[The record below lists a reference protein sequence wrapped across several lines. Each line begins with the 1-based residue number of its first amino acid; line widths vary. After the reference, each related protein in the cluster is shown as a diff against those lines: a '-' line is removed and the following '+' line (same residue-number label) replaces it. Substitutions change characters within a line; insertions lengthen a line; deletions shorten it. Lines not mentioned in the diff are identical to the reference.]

1 MASRRPVPVAWERVC
16 VRSKCASLRLV
27 VLDLGLEDG
36 NGLTLLDRV
45 RAADGLASRIDQDL
59 PVIVLSGRAGDA
71 DRVRSFARG
80 ADDHVCKPFL
90 YAELLARMRAVLRR
104 AEGRRAR
111 GVVRVGELTLD
122 PSTRAVRLAGR
133 RIELAAKEFALLQA
147 LAEQP
152 TRVYRKQELLR
163 DVWGYLSPG
172 NTRTLDAHA
181 YRLRRKLQPSRA
193 ALDRERARRGLQA
206 DGGAVSWEE
215 AVLIAFGWCGWA
227 LALAALCTLWRR
239 LELVADAEHEL
250 RGAVTAIGLAADR
263 ERPPPVQLQLDRMTA
278 ALADLSEARGAQ
290 SPPPAE
296 LEPGRLAQ
304 VLANVI
310 ANAAEHGVGPVEV
323 RACRQGGVARLEL
336 VNRSEPGRPGRRGR
350 ARARAS

>member
-1 MASRRPVPVAWERVC
+1 MNDDRLVLVVEDDQVTRAFLLENLMADGFRTAGASGVGEGLRAIE
-16 VRSKCASLRLV
+16 VRQPSLV

-163 DVWGYLSPG
+163 DVWG
-172 NTRTLDAHA
+172 
-181 YRLRRKLQPSRA
+181 
-193 ALDRERARRGLQA
+193 E
-206 DGGAVSWEE
+206 
-215 AVLIAFGWCGWA
+215 
-227 LALAALCTLWRR
+227 
-239 LELVADAEHEL
+239 
-250 RGAVTAIGLAADR
+250 
-263 ERPPPVQLQLDRMTA
+263 
-278 ALADLSEARGAQ
+278 
-290 SPPPAE
+290 
-296 LEPGRLAQ
+296 GR
-304 VLANVI
+304 
-310 ANAAEHGVGPVEV
+310 
-323 RACRQGGVARLEL
+323 
-336 VNRSEPGRPGRRGR
+336 
-350 ARARAS
+350 